1 MIFDIV
7 CRDWMILIFVVF
19 GCCDCCLF
27 CGMGVGIDSRAGI
40 AARAGAVFVFV
51 GVCVWLGVIVIV
63 RVLRHGKPSGKS
75 CREAYSDFAP
85 VSRTTLAHFCT
96 SAET

>member
-1 MIFDIV
+1 
-7 CRDWMILIFVVF
+7 
-19 GCCDCCLF
+19 
-27 CGMGVGIDSRAGI
+27 MGVGIDSRAGV

-51 GVCVWLGVIVIV
+51 GVCVCVWLGVIVIV